1 MLTHK
6 EQHTHTHCV
15 NTHTHTH
22 TPAAISDV
30 SELAGVRCKF
40 CWRFCA
46 LFVGV
51 RARACVRVR
60 VCMRVHSCACVRAC
74 VREGGGEVE
83 GGSETPRERARNNGT
98 EGANEE
104 QSKRESVHTHTH
116 TSKLSVRAC
125 G

>member
-1 MLTHK
+1 M
-6 EQHTHTHCV
+6 CV
-15 NTHTHTH
+15 CVHVYINARAHVF
-22 TPAAISDV
+22 A
-30 SELAGVRCKF
+30 C
-40 CWRFCA
+40 
-46 LFVGV
+46 V
-51 RARACVRVR
+51 RARAHVHSCA
-60 VCMRVHSCACVRAC
+60 CAHSCACVRAC